1 MRQKSGKKQE
11 TRQRILEAAGRSFR
25 RRGFDGAGVDGLAK
39 EAGVTSG
46 AFYVHFDSKAA
57 AFRES
62 IVSGLEELKVGVENY
77 QKQHGAL
84 WLDEFARF
92 YLSEKRTCD
101 PAESCA
107 MQSLAPE
114 AGRSDTLSRAAFQ
127 AELLKVA
134 QTVASGLPHAGSKP
148 DIASAWVFLAM
159 LVGGVTLARAVKDE
173 ELAEGIADAVC
184 NAATL
189 NSGIE

>member
-1 MRQKSGKKQE
+1 
-11 TRQRILEAAGRSFR
+11 
-25 RRGFDGAGVDGLAK
+25 
-39 EAGVTSG
+39 
-46 AFYVHFDSKAA
+46 
-57 AFRES
+57 
-62 IVSGLEELKVGVENY
+62 
-77 QKQHGAL
+77 
-84 WLDEFARF
+84 
-92 YLSEKRTCD
+92 
-101 PAESCA
+101 

-114 AGRSDTLSRAAFQ
+114 AGRSDKLSRAAFQ

-134 QTVASGLPHAGSKP
+134 EAVASGLPHAGRKP

-173 ELAEGIADAVC
+173 ELAEGIAGAVC